1 MLAKDL
7 LSLFSYQYQKLLSM
21 IDLQIIYSFA
31 FVFLESYP
39 RGHAEMNVND
49 KTAKKKNKKKK
60 RIGFN
65 LLKRA
70 F

>member
-7 LSLFSYQYQKLLSM
+7 FSLFSYQYQKLLSM

-39 RGHAEMNVND
+39 KVM
-49 KTAKKKNKKKK
+49 
-60 RIGFN
+60 
-65 LLKRA
+65 LK
-70 F
+70 